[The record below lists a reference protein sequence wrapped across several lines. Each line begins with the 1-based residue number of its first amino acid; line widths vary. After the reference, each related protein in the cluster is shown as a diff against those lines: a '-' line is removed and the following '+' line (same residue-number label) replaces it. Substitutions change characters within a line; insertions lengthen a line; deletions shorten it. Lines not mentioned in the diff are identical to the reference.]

1 MKITSKTQKHK
12 KTEKKN
18 KTPPQKH
25 LLSFLLTSVV
35 AFAGAPYFAMWIL
48 VSV

>member
-1 MKITSKTQKHK
+1 MKITNKTQKYK
-12 KTEKKN
+12 KTEKK

-35 AFAGAPYFAMWIL
+35 AFAGAPYFAM
-48 VSV
+48 